1 MVLVVFSINRLLCCS
16 AYLQPILRRF
26 SSVKPMIIDL
36 LYTDKT
42 QHLSYF
48 FVFVILVYGKD
59 VKALIE
65 QPLEAEP
72 MHPGKNTVTYEARL
86 LKSLLLQLI

>member
-1 MVLVVFSINRLLCCS
+1 MKVVLLVKTFYSVCC
-16 AYLQPILRRF
+16 LF
-26 SSVKPMIIDL
+26 
-36 LYTDKT
+36 
-42 QHLSYF
+42 
-48 FVFVILVYGKD
+48 LVYGKE

-86 LKSLLLQLI
+86 LKGILLKMN

>member
-1 MVLVVFSINRLLCCS
+1 MKENKKSRNSTKIDSVSCTVFAALPNLFASCIF
-16 AYLQPILRRF
+16 P
-26 SSVKPMIIDL
+26 
-36 LYTDKT
+36 
-42 QHLSYF
+42 
-48 FVFVILVYGKD
+48 VYGKE

-86 LKSLLLQLI
+86 LKGILLHLG

>member
-1 MVLVVFSINRLLCCS
+1 MQIKPKSNETLFSEWI
-16 AYLQPILRRF
+16 F
-26 SSVKPMIIDL
+26 
-36 LYTDKT
+36 
-42 QHLSYF
+42 
-48 FVFVILVYGKD
+48 FVILVYGKD

-86 LKSLLLQLI
+86 LKSLLLQLIWNTAYFLSMSRFIWTVIENWWPFV

>member
-1 MVLVVFSINRLLCCS
+1 MQIKPKSNETFFLVSG
-16 AYLQPILRRF
+16 
-26 SSVKPMIIDL
+26 
-36 LYTDKT
+36 
-42 QHLSYF
+42 F
-48 FVFVILVYGKD
+48 FFVILVYGKD

>member
-1 MVLVVFSINRLLCCS
+1 MSG
-16 AYLQPILRRF
+16 
-26 SSVKPMIIDL
+26 
-36 LYTDKT
+36 
-42 QHLSYF
+42 F
-48 FVFVILVYGKD
+48 FFVILVYGKD